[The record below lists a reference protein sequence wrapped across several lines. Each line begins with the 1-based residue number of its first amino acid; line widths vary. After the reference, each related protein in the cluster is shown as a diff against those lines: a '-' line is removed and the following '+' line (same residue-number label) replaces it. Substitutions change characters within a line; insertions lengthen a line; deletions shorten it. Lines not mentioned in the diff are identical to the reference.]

1 MKLKAI
7 FKVLFNSIFIF
18 GEKCHFHLKEKKKF
32 FLPKPGLV
40 PHSIPKTPLQDPSF
54 RPLARSSKK
63 SQVDLILKFTII
75 CMNPP

>member
-1 MKLKAI
+1 MSFSSQGKKEI
-7 FKVLFNSIFIF
+7 FF
-18 GEKCHFHLKEKKKF
+18 
-32 FLPKPGLV
+32 PKPGLV